1 MAATETRKS
10 NPRFRRIPV
19 GKLSLQKRDGEILKY
34 VYKHRF
40 LNSDHVAALVPGGDQ
55 GVRRRLK
62 KLFHEGY
69 LDRPRE
75 QVRPFRKGN
84 YPYVYGLGKK
94 GFEELPGKIKS
105 RIAGYGWTGNN
116 REAKQ
121 RYIDHSLLVSHFMV
135 CVELS
140 CRKRSYVTLIEPHKL
155 IPKNLEPERYRP
167 GSFIWTVDVMR
178 KYKGRIR
185 KYRLSVVPDKIF
197 GLYYLNDRMQWRFDI
212 CFLEADRSTMPI
224 TRSNLYASSYR
235 KKLIGYIES
244 KHQNLYRQM
253 FGRQSV
259 RVLTVTKPAESKTA
273 RQRIRNMMR
282 AVREIDPRG
291 RNSRMFLFAQ
301 AREFQLTD
309 ADRVLKPVWHDAW
322 SREPFSLI
330 Y

>member
-121 RYIDHSLLVSHFMV
+121 RYIDHTLLVSHFMV

-140 CRKRSYVTLIEPHKL
+140 CRKRS
-155 IPKNLEPERYRP
+155 
-167 GSFIWTVDVMR
+167 
-178 KYKGRIR
+178 
-185 KYRLSVVPDKIF
+185 
-197 GLYYLNDRMQWRFDI
+197 
-212 CFLEADRSTMPI
+212 
-224 TRSNLYASSYR
+224 
-235 KKLIGYIES
+235 
-244 KHQNLYRQM
+244 
-253 FGRQSV
+253 
-259 RVLTVTKPAESKTA
+259 
-273 RQRIRNMMR
+273 
-282 AVREIDPRG
+282 
-291 RNSRMFLFAQ
+291 
-301 AREFQLTD
+301 
-309 ADRVLKPVWHDAW
+309 
-322 SREPFSLI
+322 SLP
-330 Y
+330 